1 MNNKPTLA
9 FATMC
14 KDEEHCIRECLD
26 SVKDHVDYILVH
38 DTGSTD
44 NTIQIVKDFL
54 QETGIPGEIFEA
66 EWQAFDINKNMM
78 MEKVK
83 GKTDY
88 VLHFDADDFLRG
100 DFGFTAEDAGKDQY
114 NMTVKR
120 GGTSYSCS
128 LIYNNNLTWK
138 FAGVAHTII
147 KALDKQPI
155 TNAFLSKGYLASEPI
170 GSRIE
175 DPNKYRKDAE
185 NLEKQFWRCLIDDP
199 DGLLARSCF
208 YAGQSWLDHG
218 NLDKA
223 LQWKKLYMRLTDT
236 WIEEQFEAQHRIGQ
250 ILIRK
255 ERPLKEIKEA
265 IDKAISLIPDRAEPY
280 LTIGRYLNGKR
291 ESGLAYDY
299 LKRGKAISL
308 ENAQKKY
315 LLFVNK
321 YGYGNYFNDELSVA
335 CYWTGRYSEGL
346 SLINQIKD
354 DPEFA
359 MHKERFDDNI
369 KHFNNMIDN
378 TEDSTSSN
386 NTSSNNDPNDI
397 FATTI

>member
-155 TNAFLSKGYLASEPI
+155 TNTFL
-170 GSRIE
+170 
-175 DPNKYRKDAE
+175 NKV
-185 NLEKQFWRCLIDDP
+185 I
-199 DGLLARSCF
+199 
-208 YAGQSWLDHG
+208 
-218 NLDKA
+218 
-223 LQWKKLYMRLTDT
+223 
-236 WIEEQFEAQHRIGQ
+236 
-250 ILIRK
+250 
-255 ERPLKEIKEA
+255 
-265 IDKAISLIPDRAEPY
+265 
-280 LTIGRYLNGKR
+280 
-291 ESGLAYDY
+291 
-299 LKRGKAISL
+299 
-308 ENAQKKY
+308 
-315 LLFVNK
+315 
-321 YGYGNYFNDELSVA
+321 
-335 CYWTGRYSEGL
+335 
-346 SLINQIKD
+346 
-354 DPEFA
+354 
-359 MHKERFDDNI
+359 
-369 KHFNNMIDN
+369 
-378 TEDSTSSN
+378 
-386 NTSSNNDPNDI
+386 
-397 FATTI
+397 

>member
-66 EWQAFDINKNMM
+66 EWQAFDINKTMM

-100 DFGFTAEDAGKDQY
+100 DFSFTSEDAGKDQY
-114 NMTVKR
+114 SMSVKR
-120 GGTSYSCS
+120 GGTTYSCS

-147 KALDKQPI
+147 KALDKQSI
-155 TNAFLSKGYLASEPI
+155 TSATLNKGYLASEPI

-218 NLDKA
+218 NIDKA
-223 LQWKKLYMRLTDT
+223 LQWKRLYMNLDNT

-250 ILIRK
+250 ILIQK
-255 ERPLKEIKEA
+255 ERPIKEIIEA
-265 IDKAISLIPDRAEPY
+265 IDKAINLIPDRAEPY
-280 LTIGRYLNGKR
+280 LTLGRYLNIKR
-291 ESGLAYDY
+291 ESELAYSY

-308 ENAQKKY
+308 EQAQRKY

-321 YGYGNYFNDELSVA
+321 YGYGKYFNDELSVA
-335 CYWTGRYSEGL
+335 CYWSGRYQEGL
-346 SLINQIKD
+346 DLIAEIKN
-354 DPEFA
+354 DPEFKI
-359 MHKERFDDNI
+359 HKERFEDNV
-369 KHFNNMIDN
+369 KHFNNMIRQSIQN
-378 TEDSTSSN
+378 KSTETNSNSS
-386 NTSSNNDPNDI
+386 DI
-397 FATTI
+397 FATTV

>member
-66 EWQAFDINKNMM
+66 EWQAFDINKTMM

-100 DFGFTAEDAGKDQY
+100 DFSFTSEDAGKDQY
-114 NMTVKR
+114 SMSVKR
-120 GGTSYSCS
+120 GGTTYSCS

-147 KALDKQPI
+147 KALDKQSI
-155 TNAFLSKGYLASEPI
+155 TSANLNKGYLASEPI

-218 NLDKA
+218 NIDKA
-223 LQWKKLYMRLTDT
+223 LQWKRLYMNLDNT

-250 ILIRK
+250 ILIQK
-255 ERPLKEIKEA
+255 ERPIKEIIEA
-265 IDKAISLIPDRAEPY
+265 IDKAINLIPDRAEPY
-280 LTIGRYLNGKR
+280 LTLGRYLNIKR
-291 ESGLAYDY
+291 ESELAYSY

-308 ENAQKKY
+308 EQAQRKY

-321 YGYGNYFNDELSVA
+321 YGYGKYFNDELSVA
-335 CYWTGRYSEGL
+335 CYWSGRYQEGL
-346 SLINQIKD
+346 DLIAEIKN
-354 DPEFA
+354 DPEFKI
-359 MHKERFDDNI
+359 HKERFEDNV
-369 KHFNNMIDN
+369 KHFNNMIRQSIQN
-378 TEDSTSSN
+378 KSTETNSNSS
-386 NTSSNNDPNDI
+386 DI
-397 FATTI
+397 FATTV